1 MHRFFMDLSGF
12 WRPSWQDFRPP
23 GGVFGVL
30 RGLLARLGGILRPL
44 GGILGPHGRILVPL
58 GLSWR
63 HLGAVLG
70 LKNPPDA
77 LDATTVAGS
86 QGPLLRIP

>member
-1 MHRFFMDLSGF
+1 MDLNGF

-58 GLSWR
+58 GPSWR
-63 HLGAVLG
+63 HLGGVLG
-70 LKNPPDA
+70 FKNPQEA
-77 LDATTVAGS
+77 LVPNPVAGT
-86 QGPLLRIP
+86 QRPLQDYPD